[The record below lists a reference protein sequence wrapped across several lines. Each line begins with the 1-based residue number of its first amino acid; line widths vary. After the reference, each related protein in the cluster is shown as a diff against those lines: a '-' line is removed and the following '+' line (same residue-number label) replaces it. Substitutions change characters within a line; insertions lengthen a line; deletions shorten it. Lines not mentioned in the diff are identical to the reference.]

1 MEPKKGINFFF
12 TIIALIVGSAALRN
26 IQFSTLTV
34 KQPALTTLYVLVFAS
49 AVYGILHER
58 KKKN

>member
-26 IQFSTLTV
+26 VQFSTLIV
-34 KQPALTTLYVLVFAS
+34 KQPALTTLYVLVFAA

>member
-26 IQFSTLTV
+26 VQFSTLTV
-34 KQPALTTLYVLVFAS
+34 KQPALTALYVLVSAA

>member
-26 IQFSTLTV
+26 VQFSTLTV
-34 KQPALTTLYVLVFAS
+34 KQPALTTLYVLVFSA

>member
-26 IQFSTLTV
+26 VQFSTLTV
-34 KQPALTTLYVLVFAS
+34 KQPALTTLYVLVFAA